1 MFLFDFLQTPEQIQ
15 EALKKQI
22 ATFGTTVAKYEPD
35 EFSSSAAFSATVPLF
50 FYTCTQSTIP
60 QSRIDAQV
68 QVLNQD
74 YAQSGVQFVNTGR
87 LACSGQQQTDWQNN
101 LGTNTNIN
109 AGFSYLQRLASSLQK
124 NAILITLGDWSGSG
138 GLLGIAELGLSTWPV
153 QFNNPGTLPGG
164 SLAPYNL
171 GRTMTHELGHNLG
184 LYHVFDSGCAGDGDL
199 IPDTPNGNTNYQ
211 CPVGT
216 DSCTSNPG
224 KDAINNFM
232 DYTDDCCM
240 NIFSPRQGLAMQAE
254 IQQSK
259 PAWVN

>member
-1 MFLFDFLQTPEQIQ
+1 M
-15 EALKKQI
+15 
-22 ATFGTTVAKYEPD
+22 
-35 EFSSSAAFSATVPLF
+35 
-50 FYTCTQSTIP
+50 
-60 QSRIDAQV
+60 
-68 QVLNQD
+68 LNED
-74 YAQSGVQFVNTGR
+74 YALSGIQFTSIGR
-87 LACSGQQQTDWQNN
+87 QECSGQQQTDWLNN

-109 AGFSYLQRLASSLQK
+109 AGFNYLQNLAATLRK
-124 NAILITLGDWSGSG
+124 NAILVTLGDWSGSQ
-138 GLLGIAELGLSTWPV
+138 GLLGIAELGLSTYPV

-164 SLAPYNL
+164 SSVPFNL

-184 LYHVFDSGCAGDGDL
+184 LYHVFDSGCTGNGDL

-211 CPVGT
+211 CPVGRN
-216 DSCTSNPG
+216 SCTSSPG

-259 PAWVN
+259 PSWVNP